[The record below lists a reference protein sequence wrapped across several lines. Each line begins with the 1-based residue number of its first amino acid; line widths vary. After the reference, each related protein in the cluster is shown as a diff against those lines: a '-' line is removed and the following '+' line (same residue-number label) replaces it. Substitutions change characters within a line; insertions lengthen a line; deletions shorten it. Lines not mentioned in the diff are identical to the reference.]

1 MSAEQS
7 LESYLAGQWSRGQ
20 GIESELVDPT
30 NGTMLA
36 TVSARGLDLDGA
48 LKFARQKG
56 GPALRA
62 LDYAARAKM
71 LGAIADVLAANRAR
85 YEEIAIANSG
95 NTKSMRRSTS
105 TAASAR

>member
-1 MSAEQS
+1 MSAEAP

-20 GIESELVDPT
+20 GIELELIDPT
-30 NGTMLA
+30 NGTPLA

-62 LDYAARAKM
+62 LDLCRACEDARCDRGCAGSKP
-71 LGAIADVLAANRAR
+71 RAL
-85 YEEIAIANSG
+85 
-95 NTKSMRRSTS
+95 
-105 TAASAR
+105 